1 MKICTIVGAR
11 PQFIKASAVSHVID
25 ATDEIEEILVHT
37 GQHYDANMS
46 DVFFEELKLRRPNY
60 NLDIG
65 GGPHGQ
71 MTGQQLIRIE
81 EVLIDEQP
89 DVVLVYGDTNSTL
102 AGALAAAKLH
112 VPVAHVEAG
121 LRSFNRRMPEEINR
135 ILTDHVSEWLFAPTQ
150 FAMDMLENEGLGD
163 RKLHLVGDVMYDV
176 ALEIAASRAQRN
188 NPRAVLGLDDA
199 PMVLATIH
207 RQENTDDPARLE
219 EIFGALIEL
228 TDRYTVVIPLHPRL
242 KGARKDTIDALSGA
256 ARLHFTDPLG
266 FGLLADLVA
275 DADLVVTDSG
285 GLQKEAFFHRTKCV
299 TVRDETEW
307 QELVENGWNRLPT
320 SIARPA
326 ILEAVELQMAA
337 NPAEGFEPYGDGA
350 SARKIVGLLT
360 QAI

>member
-25 ATDEIEEILVHT
+25 ASDNIDEILVHT

-46 DVFFEELKLRRPNY
+46 DVFFEELKLRRPDY
-60 NLDIG
+60 NLEIG

-71 MTGQQLIRIE
+71 MTGHQLIRIE

-89 DVVLVYGDTNSTL
+89 DAVLVYGDTNSTL

-135 ILTDHVSEWLFAPTQ
+135 ILTDHVSQWLFAPTQ
-150 FAMDMLENEGLGD
+150 FAMDMLEKEGLGD
-163 RKLHLVGDVMYDV
+163 RELHLVGDVMYDV
-176 ALEIAASRAQRN
+176 ALEIAASRGERN
-188 NPRAVLGLDDA
+188 DPRASLGLSDA
-199 PMVLATIH
+199 PLMLATIH

-228 TDRYTVVIPLHPRL
+228 ADRYTVVIPLHPRL
-242 KGARKDTIDALSGA
+242 KGKRREAIDALSGA
-256 ARLHFTDPLG
+256 DRLTFTDPLG
-266 FGLLADLVA
+266 FGLMADLVA
-275 DADLVVTDSG
+275 DAELVVTDSG
-285 GLQKEAFFHRTKCV
+285 GVQKEAFFHKTKCV

-307 QELVENGWNRLPT
+307 QELVENGWNRLPAR
-320 SIARPA
+320 IARPA
-326 ILEAVELQMAA
+326 ILEAVEQQLAA
-337 NPAEGFEPYGDGA
+337 DPAGGFEPYGDGA
-350 SARKIVGLLT
+350 SAKKIVELLK
-360 QAI
+360 QAA